1 MGSSLAATP
10 VIAVPL
16 ALLFFLS
23 GEVSVFAAL
32 AATVVIV
39 FVILCAG
46 NLLLRAV
53 GAADL
58 GVPAAWVL
66 GLSATAV
73 ALLPMVWLGLLAAS
87 AFAIWA
93 LIVLALSV
101 RFRAESA
108 PAWIA
113 LALCGAAT
121 LFWCW
126 DIARV
131 PHVLARDGV
140 LATWTDQ
147 FYHGATISQFGDPR
161 GEGRGSNLLAGAP
174 LSAYHYASYLLPAAL
189 AWPLDL
195 PGLPLATSVWVP
207 LGFFTVCAGAYVL
220 GAALAGRF
228 GGVAG
233 LAALTLLPDA
243 ASYGLANRA
252 FGYYWHQLEVP
263 GGTYAVGACLVAF
276 ALLHR
281 RATAA
286 SALLIAAALPLRLHV
301 FLLAFPAWLIGT
313 ALLRGRKLVLG
324 ATAAGF
330 ALFVLAY
337 YVFVPGATP
346 AVGQFL
352 ELARNPYLPLYHTW
366 LPSLSAGYA
375 IGVGMLLLIPA
386 ILGVFAVLYPVSV
399 LLLHRARRLERF
411 DLVPLAVL
419 VSYLLLVL
427 TAPVPP
433 HGDATELPHRPFV
446 LLYAVIAIWTL
457 AGLARWAEG
466 FGGWRSA
473 RVRMAVVAIAALTS
487 VSTLWYTVRDARLHR
502 SYEVAAGLPQAA
514 RFIRANAQAGEVLAV
529 QGLTRGPVY
538 TDNALQL
545 VALTGIPAYLSMPH
559 MRATL
564 GGQADEVER
573 RYAALA
579 SIAAAQDAFA
589 RLREL
594 GIQWYVVVGGA
605 ARPGWEPA
613 FAAGHTAV
621 YYLRAGTTQ

>member
-1 MGSSLAATP
+1 MRRSLAATP

-16 ALLFFLS
+16 ALLFFRS
-23 GEVSVFAAL
+23 GDVPALVAFAAS
-32 AATVVIV
+32 VILV
-39 FVILCAG
+39 FVVLCAG
-46 NLLLRAV
+46 SLLLRAA
-53 GAADL
+53 GASDL
-58 GVPAAWVL
+58 GVAAAWVL
-66 GLSATAV
+66 GVTATGVVLFAMV
-73 ALLPMVWLGLLAAS
+73 LLFNVLAAS

-93 LIVLALSV
+93 LIVVALSV
-101 RFRAESA
+101 RFPAEPA
-108 PAWIA
+108 PAWVA

-126 DIARV
+126 DIAQV
-131 PHVLARDGV
+131 PHVLLRDGV

-147 FYHGATISQFGDPR
+147 FQHGATISQFGDPR
-161 GEGRGSNLLAGAP
+161 GEGRRSNLLAGAP

-195 PGLPLATSVWVP
+195 PGLPLATSVWLP
-207 LGFFTVCAGAYVL
+207 IGFFTVCAGAYVL
-220 GAALAGRF
+220 GAALAGPF
-228 GGVAG
+228 GGIAA
-233 LAALTLLPDA
+233 LAVLTLLPDA

-276 ALLHR
+276 ALLR
-281 RATAA
+281 RGASAA
-286 SALLIAAALPLRLHV
+286 SALLIAAALPIRLHV
-301 FLLAFPAWLIGT
+301 FVLAFPAWLISI
-313 ALLRGRKLVLG
+313 ALLRGRRLLLG
-324 ATAAGF
+324 AVAAGF

-346 AVGQFL
+346 AAGQFL
-352 ELARNPYLPLYHTW
+352 ELARNPYLWLYHTW

-375 IGVGMLLLIPA
+375 IAAGMLLLIPA

-399 LLLHRARRLERF
+399 LLLRRARRLERF
-411 DLVPLAVL
+411 DLVPIAVL

-446 LLYAVIAIWTL
+446 LLYAVMAIWTV
-457 AGLARWAEG
+457 AGLAKWTEG
-466 FGGWRSA
+466 LGGWRSA
-473 RVRMAVVAIAALTS
+473 RVRMTVVAIAALTT
-487 VSTLWYTVRDARLHR
+487 VFTLWYTVRDARLHR
-502 SYEVAAGLPQAA
+502 TYAVAAGLPQAA
-514 RFIRANAQAGEVLAV
+514 RFIRANAQAGEILAV
-529 QGLTRGPVY
+529 QGLARGPVY

-545 VALTGIPAYLSMPH
+545 VALTGIPAYLSVPY

-564 GGQADEVER
+564 GGHADEVAR

-579 SIAAAQDAFA
+579 SVAEAPDAQSAFA

-594 GIQWYVVVGGA
+594 GIQWYVVVDSA
-605 ARPGWEPA
+605 ARPGWDPA
-613 FAAGHTAV
+613 FVAGDTAV
-621 YYLRAGTTQ
+621 YNIAK